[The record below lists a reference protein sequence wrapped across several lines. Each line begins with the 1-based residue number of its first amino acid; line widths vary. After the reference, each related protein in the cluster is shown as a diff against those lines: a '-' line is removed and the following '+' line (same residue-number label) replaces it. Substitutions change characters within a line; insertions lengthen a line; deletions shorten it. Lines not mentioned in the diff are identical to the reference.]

1 MGITGRIGDISVKQG
16 EVKSEHVVS
25 PPQQM
30 GSRHPSFIARSLLE
44 MHPQRNT
51 RSMELS
57 PEP

>member
-1 MGITGRIGDISVKQG
+1 MGITGRIGDISVNQG

-51 RSMELS
+51 RSME
-57 PEP
+57 